1 MKPETLQL
9 CIAEAKR
16 FIEKAEQV
24 PIIEGVYDKVDWSV
38 IHGEKKIGDRKEPY
52 IETGK
57 ASGAA
62 RRASLDLTRCLA
74 DLRQRR

>member
-1 MKPETLQL
+1 MKPETLKL

-24 PIIEGVYDKVDWSV
+24 PTHDTV
-38 IHGEKKIGDRKEPY
+38 
-52 IETGK
+52 IETTRSKRTATYINAGK

-74 DLRQRR
+74 DLRQGR